1 MSTPRVDVGGMTGS
15 HPCEPVRLTTG
26 HINADDPAEA
36 PATTTWPLGHPRAA
50 DPPIPAARW
59 TGRPQPLQA
68 VACPGSLQDRWP
80 DGAVM
85 VRGSCEAATVGADA
99 RQAMIDRI
107 DVELH
112 AGRPVAVS
120 LESTDAPDSPEDRP
134 AACWMHLVARNY
146 WPDGTV
152 YYLGLVEWADEQLD
166 VRLYVRERDFALV
179 KRGPKSGRC
188 PLGLES
194 VVTGIAIAQ
203 G

>member
-1 MSTPRVDVGGMTGS
+1 MSTPRVGVGGMTGS
-15 HPCEPVRLTTG
+15 QPCEPVRLTTR
-26 HINADDPAEA
+26 HIDTDCPAEA
-36 PATTTWPLGHPRAA
+36 PATTDWPLGHPRAA

-68 VACPGSLQDRWP
+68 VACPGALQGRWP

-85 VRGSCEAATVGADA
+85 VRGCSETAAVGDEA
-99 RQAMIDRI
+99 RRAMIDRI

-120 LESTDAPDSPEDRP
+120 LESTAAPESPDDRP
-134 AACWMHLVARNY
+134 TACWMYLVARNY

-152 YYLGLVEWADEQLD
+152 YYLGQVEWADEQLD
-166 VRLYVRERDFALV
+166 VRLYVRGRGFALV

-194 VVTGIAIAQ
+194 IVTGVAIAQ

>member
-15 HPCEPVRLTTG
+15 PPCEPVRLTTR
-26 HINADDPAEA
+26 HIDTEGPADA
-36 PATTTWPLGHPRAA
+36 PETIAWPLGHPRAA

-59 TGRPQPLQA
+59 SGRRQPLQA
-68 VACPGSLQDRWP
+68 IACTGALQDDWP
-80 DGAVM
+80 ASAAIVQG
-85 VRGSCEAATVGADA
+85 RCEKAAAGKEA
-99 RQAMIDRI
+99 RRAMIDRI

-120 LESTDAPDSPEDRP
+120 LESTAAPENPEDRP
-134 AACWMHLVARNY
+134 PACWMYLVARNY

-152 YYLGLVEWADEQLD
+152 YYLGQVEWADEQLD

-194 VVTGIAIAQ
+194 MVTSVAIAQ

>member
-1 MSTPRVDVGGMTGS
+1 MSTQRVDVGGKTGS
-15 HPCEPVRLTTG
+15 PPCEPVRLTTR
-26 HINADDPAEA
+26 HIDTDGLTERPES
-36 PATTTWPLGHPRAA
+36 TGWPLGHPRAA

-59 TGRPQPLQA
+59 SGRQQPLQA
-68 VACPGSLQDRWP
+68 VACPRALQGHWP
-80 DGAVM
+80 DGAVI
-85 VRGSCEAATVGADA
+85 VRSCGESAAAGTEA
-99 RQAMIDRI
+99 RMAMIDRI
-107 DVELH
+107 DAELH

-120 LESTDAPDSPEDRP
+120 LESTDASDIGEDRP

-166 VRLYVRERDFALV
+166 VRLYVRERDYALV

-194 VVTGIAIAQ
+194 IVTGVAIAQ
-203 G
+203 D